1 MVKELF
7 FVTKNSESKI
17 YFNLVLFIILLS
29 PLQNQLLEKGLA
41 SITKSDKIL
50 KIILKNKS
58 SQRSITLLKE
68 MIPITLFKA
77 LPKFG
82 KTIKDILLPIS
93 L

>member
-7 FVTKNSESKI
+7 FATKNSEI
-17 YFNLVLFIILLS
+17 LYIILQS

-50 KIILKNKS
+50 KIILKNKF

-68 MIPITLFKA
+68 MILITLFRA

-82 KTIKDILLPIS
+82 KTIKDILLLIS

>member
-17 YFNLVLFIILLS
+17 YFNLVLFIILRS
-29 PLQNQLLEKGLA
+29 PLQNQLLKKEPAL
-41 SITKSDKIL
+41 ITKSDKTL
-50 KIILKNKS
+50 KIILKSKS

-68 MIPITLFKA
+68 MIPTTLSKA

-82 KTIKDILLPIS
+82 KTIKDTLLLIS

>member
-7 FVTKNSESKI
+7 FATKNSESKI
-17 YFNLVLFIILLS
+17 YFNLVLFIILQS
-29 PLQNQLLEKGLA
+29 PLQNQLLEKELA

-50 KIILKNKS
+50 KIILKNKF

-68 MIPITLFKA
+68 MILITLFRA
-77 LPKFG
+77 LLKFG

>member
-7 FVTKNSESKI
+7 FVTKNSEI
-17 YFNLVLFIILLS
+17 LFIILLS
-29 PLQNQLLEKGLA
+29 PLQNQLLEKELA

-68 MIPITLFKA
+68 MILITLFRA